1 MLEKSDLSAQISKE
15 DYKKRMDE
23 LEVSLNAL
31 ERKLWEKKIPT
42 VIVVEGLDGAGK
54 GEVINKLILPM
65 TPKDFTVYAES
76 RETEEERMHP
86 YFWRFWEKTP
96 EKGKIAI
103 FDGSWYRSVWMDRFA
118 GKTKKRDLPTKFEDI
133 NTFEQMLT
141 DDGVLILKFFLYIS
155 EDEQKKRFKKRLSS
169 KATSWRVSEEALS
182 RHKKY
187 EKYLEMAED
196 MLAATDTEYAPW
208 MIVESEQI
216 KYAEVKLM
224 NAVEAAFA
232 ERLAA
237 AEKAAKPVVNGKF
250 SKKKYVT
257 QTLNQVDPNQ
267 EMTFEEYKEK
277 KSELSAE
284 IKLLHSKLY
293 QARIPVVL
301 CFEGWDAAGKGGAI
315 HRLTNALDP
324 RGYKVNPVSAPNDIE
339 KAHHYL
345 WRFWTKVPKDG
356 HIAIF
361 DRSWYGR
368 VMVERIEGFCS
379 ENEWQRA
386 YREMNQ
392 MEKQFAEHGAIVLK
406 FWLQIDKDEQERRF
420 NERQNNPDKSWK
432 ITDEDF
438 RNREKWALYE
448 QAVDEMLMKT
458 STNYAPWIIVEGNNK
473 YYARIKVLETVAVA
487 LRERL
492 S

>member
-1 MLEKSDLSAQISKE
+1 MLEKTDLKAEISKE
-15 DYKKRMDE
+15 DFKARMDE

-31 ERKLWEKKIPT
+31 ERKLWEKKIAT
-42 VIVVEGLDGAGK
+42 MIVVEGLDAAGK

-76 RETEEERMHP
+76 AETEEERMHP
-86 YFWRFWEKTP
+86 YFWRFWSKTP
-96 EKGKIAI
+96 EKGRIAI
-103 FDGSWYRSVWMDRFA
+103 FDGSWYKSVLIDRFD
-118 GKTKKRDLPTKFEDI
+118 GTTKKKDLPGKFEDI
-133 NTFEQMLT
+133 NTFEQMLA
-141 DDGVLILKFFLYIS
+141 DDGVLVLKFFLYIS
-155 EDEQKKRFKKRLSS
+155 KKEQKKRFEKLLSS
-169 KATSWRVSEEALS
+169 KATKWRVTKQAVERNKHYA
-182 RHKKY
+182 KY
-187 EKYLEMAED
+187 VEMAED
-196 MLAATDTEYAPW
+196 MLAATNSEFAPW
-208 MIVESEQI
+208 TIVEAEQI
-216 KYAEVKLM
+216 RYAELKLM
-224 NAVEAAFA
+224 EAVEKAFA
-232 ERLAA
+232 DRIEE
-237 AEKAAKPVVNGKF
+237 AEKAKKPVVNGKF
-250 SKKKYVT
+250 SRKKYET
-257 QTLNQVDPNQ
+257 QTLSKVTPLQ

-277 KSELSAE
+277 KAKLTAELRE
-284 IKLLHSKLY
+284 LHGKLY

-324 RGYKVNPVSAPNDIE
+324 RGYVVNPVSAPNDIE

-379 ENEWQRA
+379 ENDWQRA

-392 MEKQFAEHGAIVLK
+392 MEKQFANHGAIVLK
-406 FWLQIDKDEQERRF
+406 FWLQIDKDEQEKRF
-420 NERQNNPDKSWK
+420 TERQNNPDKNWK

-438 RNREKWALYE
+438 RNREKWDLYE

-473 YYARIKVLETVAVA
+473 YYARIKVLETVAKA

-492 S
+492 